1 MALSMMREHI
11 QLIRQA
17 KFDPMTYE
25 GHGYL
30 TEVRNIVKTQQD
42 VIDLCRC
49 GPDQIKVLGLDLSQ
63 IRVVG
68 ISALLPEIDDPAS
81 TTTGPG
87 RKDDDDDMSSSFED
101 TTPTFGSRTYYNL
114 AVKQKA
120 VYQPTFKHRR

>member
-25 GHGYL
+25 GHGY
-30 TEVRNIVKTQQD
+30 VRRGPIWTDGFRLHLSTFK
-42 VIDLCRC
+42 C